1 MKGLAPSQML
11 LHSDTYRV
19 RTALVEQLT
28 RSFYDILWNEYHP
41 LRTRLQLHTLH
52 GPHAER
58 AVLRVSSGHWCAA
71 EQGLAP
77 ALPALTRS
85 GSAFVL
91 SDSAVAIRR
100 DEIARFFAAHVEC
113 APFPIPTFPDPS
125 LHLLPLSPPSPHRR
139 APRPSTWQHP
149 PVHVAAPA
157 RPRGRPPVDGAEMR
171 KRMDVL
177 GAGWARL
184 TEKALS
190 GMLRTYTVL
199 IK

>member
-1 MKGLAPSQML
+1 MKGLPPTQML

-41 LRTRLQLHTLH
+41 LRARLQLHTLH

-77 ALPALTRS
+77 ALPALTRT

-113 APFPIPTFPDPS
+113 APPHPDPS
-125 LHLLPLSPPSPHRR
+125 RPLPPSP
-139 APRPSTWQHP
+139 PPKSSFPPSP
-149 PVHVAAPA
+149 CASPVHVAAPA

-184 TEKALS
+184 TEKALA